1 VLGLSS
7 LTGLHVTEIFQ
18 LRQSER
24 IVLDRACVDEI
35 LREHGRARGE
45 VMVAETVGQICGL
58 LREVEDQLENLAQTP
73 EAMADIVPK
82 AREASVLCTQI
93 GLVSLGRVARDL
105 GIAALCRDGVA
116 LKAIWGRM
124 VRTGDVS
131 LSELWQSPGLS
142 M

>member
-1 VLGLSS
+1 MLGLFS
-7 LTGLHVTEIFQ
+7 LTGLHVTEVFQ

-24 IVLDRACVDEI
+24 ISLDRACVDEI

-45 VMVAETVGQICGL
+45 AMVAETVGQICAL
-58 LREVEDQLENLAQTP
+58 LHQIEDMVRDAQP
-73 EAMADIVPK
+73 DGMADIVPK
-82 AREASVLCTQI
+82 AREAALWCTRI

-124 VRTGDVS
+124 VRTGDTS
-131 LSELWQSPGLS
+131 LSELWQNPGLS